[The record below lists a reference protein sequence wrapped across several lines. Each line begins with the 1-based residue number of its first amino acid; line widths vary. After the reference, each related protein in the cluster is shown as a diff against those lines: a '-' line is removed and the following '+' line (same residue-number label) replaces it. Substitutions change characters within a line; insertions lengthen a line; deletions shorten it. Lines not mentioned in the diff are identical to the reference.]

1 MAILLKFHGN
11 DSGHDKLFASVAG
24 RRFPAPVSLTNT
36 SSAPIEVELRIR
48 PGSGARVV
56 MADTKLHIAPGETAE
71 TTIQAETP
79 SLAEDDTVLEALVDG
94 AVVAE
99 FYFTVVSLAREIPFR
114 AFVPQMP
121 T

>member
-1 MAILLKFHGN
+1 MLKVHGN
-11 DSGHDKLFASVAG
+11 DSGRDKLFASVAG
-24 RRFPAPVSLTNT
+24 RRFPAPLSVTNT
-36 SSAPIEVELRIR
+36 GDASIEVELRIR
-48 PGSGARVV
+48 PGSGARIVIT
-56 MADTKLHIAPGETAE
+56 DTKLHIAPGETAE

-94 AVVAE
+94 VVVAE